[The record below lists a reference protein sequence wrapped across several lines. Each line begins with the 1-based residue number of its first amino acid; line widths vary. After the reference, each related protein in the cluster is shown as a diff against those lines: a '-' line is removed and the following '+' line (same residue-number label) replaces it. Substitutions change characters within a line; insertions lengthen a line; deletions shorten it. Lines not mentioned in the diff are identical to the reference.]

1 MPTTGGCLGLVR
13 RPWMVDGDWKV
24 STFRKIGAYQRHETK
39 MDIHKMAIW
48 SFPIGGKREKK
59 ERNDDN
65 MAGIQGVE

>member
-1 MPTTGGCLGLVR
+1 
-13 RPWMVDGDWKV
+13 MVDGDWKV